1 MCSFHTIF
9 LYRYLDIFWFHMKIN
24 LETSEV
30 FGNETTCPP
39 VSFTVQACLDHFHRW
54 WCREVL
60 QLLALKVLLFLYCAL
75 FSNLCCPCHCPLQFL
90 LCSIHILVQNWENKN
105 NCSFLNNTSCVYE
118 QSCTQELFS
127 KSLLIFVVLFWV
139 LQLVC
144 ISFFNVVFA
153 TACSAPT
160 EAYQVK

>member
-1 MCSFHTIF
+1 MCSFHSIF
-9 LYRYLDIFWFHMKIN
+9 LYRNLDIFWFHMKIN

-30 FGNETTCPP
+30 LGNETNYPP
-39 VSFTVQACLDHFHRW
+39 VSFTVQTCLDHSHRW

-75 FSNLCCPCHCPLQFL
+75 VSNLCCPWHCPLQFL
-90 LCSIHILVQNWENKN
+90 LSSIHILVQNWENKN
-105 NCSFLNNTSCVYE
+105 NCSFFNNTSCVYE

-127 KSLLIFVVLFWV
+127 KSLLIFVVPFWV

-144 ISFFNVVFA
+144 ISFFNVVFV